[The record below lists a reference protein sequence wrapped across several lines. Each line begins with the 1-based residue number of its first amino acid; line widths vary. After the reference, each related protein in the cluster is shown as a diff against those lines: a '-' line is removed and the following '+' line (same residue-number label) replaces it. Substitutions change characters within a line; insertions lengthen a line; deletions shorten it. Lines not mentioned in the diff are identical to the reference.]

1 MRTTFGS
8 VAFRLFDKVIVVIL
22 VLLALSYVA
31 AVTIKKPDVVFRE
44 DYVEGRKKKVRETQ
58 SKSEHKRRQLTT
70 DYVSETVGSFR
81 PDLVGFVPREYIM
94 SRKPDEPLIPELDPI
109 SMEIK
114 KEQPPPS
121 IEKTYEKY
129 ANAEVSV
136 GAEKIVNVEVLKK
149 EPLVLRFVALEKGET
164 KVRLLKDGKEVAYIP
179 VRVWSVI
186 PIVSRIFPPRVAV
199 KQRQGQVEL
208 TLTGS
213 GTIRA
218 TVLKYRIYKGE
229 SAKELEPYLRV
240 VIPEKIDPEKGLSAV
255 RIADGKPAGTVKV
268 KGSTFTFDDTDVDGG
283 VRYWYAAD
291 AVGQDNEKKEALTSA
306 KSKIVSVEVT
316 EAFKIRFFTL
326 APDFVAI
333 AVSVFHVPEDGE
345 PGQNV
350 EYTFRRGVT
359 RGQFVGWK
367 IAQVRVRG
375 QKKAF
380 KDVDF
385 STGYQ
390 ILDIINGERRVQ
402 VLQGPK
408 DADGAVVKREREEK
422 RQKLLLIN
430 ERGRIKVL
438 WPSVHG
444 QE

>member
-1 MRTTFGS
+1 MQTTFGS
-8 VAFRLFDKVIVVIL
+8 VAFRLFDKVIVIIL

-31 AVTIKKPDVVFRE
+31 AAIIKKPDVVFPK
-44 DYVEGRKKKVRETQ
+44 DHVEGLKTKVREAQ
-58 SKSEHKRRQLTT
+58 SKSEHKRRRLTT

-81 PDLVGFVPREYIM
+81 PDLVGFEPREYIM
-94 SRKPDEPLIPELDPI
+94 GGKPDEPPIPELGPI

-114 KEQPPPS
+114 KDQPPPS
-121 IEKTYEKY
+121 AEKTYEKY

-136 GAEKIVNVEVLKK
+136 DAEKIVNVEVLKK
-149 EPLVLRFVALEKGET
+149 APLVLRLLALGKGET
-164 KVRLLKDGKEVAYIP
+164 KVRLLKDGKEVAYIS
-179 VRVWSVI
+179 VRVWSII
-186 PIVSRIFPPRVAV
+186 PVVPRIFAPRMAA

-208 TLTGS
+208 TWAGS
-213 GTIRA
+213 RTTKA

-229 SAKELEPYLRV
+229 SSKELEPYLRV
-240 VIPEKIDPEKGLSAV
+240 LIPEKIDPEKGLPAV
-255 RIADGKPAGTVKV
+255 RIADGEPAGTVKV
-268 KGSTFTFDDTDVDGG
+268 KGSTFTFDDADVDGG
-283 VRYWYAAD
+283 VRYWYAVD
-291 AVGQDNEKKEALTSA
+291 AAGQDNEKKQPLASA
-306 KSKIVSVEVT
+306 RSELVSVEVT

-333 AVSVFHVPEDGE
+333 VVSIFHVPGDGE
-345 PGQNV
+345 PGRNV
-350 EYTFRRGVT
+350 EHVFRRGVT

-367 IAQVRVRG
+367 MARVRVRG
-375 QKKAF
+375 QKEAL

-408 DADGAVVKREREEK
+408 GADGVAVEREREEK

-444 QE
+444 QK

>member
-31 AVTIKKPDVVFRE
+31 AVIIKKPDVVFRE
-44 DYVEGRKKKVRETQ
+44 EMVERLKAKVRDAQE
-58 SKSEHKRRQLTT
+58 KSEHKRRQLTT
-70 DYVSETVGSFR
+70 DYISETVGSFR
-81 PDLVGFVPREYIM
+81 PDLAGFEPRMYVM
-94 SRKPDEPLIPELDPI
+94 GGKPDTPPTPELDRI

-121 IEKTYEKY
+121 AEKTYEKY

-136 GAEKIVNVEVLKK
+136 DAGKIVTVEVLKK
-149 EPLVLRFVALEKGET
+149 APLVLRFVALEKGET
-164 KVRLLKDGKEVAYIP
+164 KVRLLKDGKEVAYIS
-179 VRVWSVI
+179 VRVWSII
-186 PIVSRIFPPRVAV
+186 PVVPTIFPPRMAA

-208 TLTGS
+208 TWAGS
-213 GTIRA
+213 RTIKA

-229 SAKELEPYLRV
+229 SAKDIEPYLHV
-240 VIPEKIDPEKGLSAV
+240 AVPEKIDPEKGLPAV

-268 KGSTFTFDDTDVDGG
+268 KGSTFAFDDADVGGG
-283 VRYWYAAD
+283 VRYWYAID
-291 AVGQDNEKKEALTSA
+291 ATGQDSEQKQPLASA
-306 KSKIVSVEVT
+306 RSGIVSIEVT
-316 EAFKIRFFTL
+316 EAFKISFFTL

-333 AVSVFHVPEDGE
+333 VVSVFHDPGDGE
-345 PGQNV
+345 PGQDV
-350 EYTFRRGVT
+350 EYVFRRGVT

-367 IAQVRVRG
+367 MTQVRVPGR
-375 QKKAF
+375 KEAL

-390 ILDIINGERRVQ
+390 ILDIVNGERRIQ
-402 VLQGPK
+402 ALQGPK

-444 QE
+444 QK